1 MMEDCRFEVWNWK
14 YNQFTPIEILSKL
27 DSRFVRIHGYSWKI
41 DRETGNKVQDE
52 EYWTTTYINGI
63 RNIGERDLDILSLF
77 PENTMLKVNGLEVI
91 VEKAEFNKVGN
102 IKLFYKYVQC
112 DEAKGQE
119 IRAKNPNWSWINSY
133 NAQLEKINHEYN
145 FIVISPDDRIDFGPF
160 SPSRLEEH
168 RKEWY
173 FEDPVYRP
181 VIVYLE
187 KLLGYIRPDG
197 KTWMEY
203 FWEGTDEKKLGVKI
217 KDDGTLV
224 CFDVRDPKKP
234 VQICNETEVETF
246 IEKVFEY
253 AKDKME
259 EPETVA

>member
-1 MMEDCRFEVWNWK
+1 MLGFEYWNWK
-14 YNQFTPIEILSKL
+14 YSRFVPVEILEKL
-27 DSRFVRIHGYSWKI
+27 DSEFIRVRLDTDQK
-41 DRETGNKVQDE
+41 E
-52 EYWTTTYINGI
+52 ETTTYISSI
-63 RNIGERDLDILSLF
+63 REIGKRDLDILSLF
-77 PENTMLKVNGLEVI
+77 SENTMLSVNGFDLI
-91 VEKAEFNKVGN
+91 VSRAEFDKEDN
-102 IKLFYKYVQC
+102 IRLFYKYIQC
-112 DEAKGQE
+112 DENKQRE
-119 IRAKNPNWSWINSY
+119 IREKNPAWSWINY
-133 NAQLEKINHEYN
+133 YGVQYEKVNAGYN
-145 FIVISPDDRIDFGPF
+145 FITIKPDDRIVFRCF
-160 SPSRLEEH
+160 IPSRIEEH

-173 FEDPVYRP
+173 FEDPVSRGC
-181 VIVYLE
+181 IVYLE
-187 KLLGYIRPDG
+187 KLLGYTRPDG